1 MDLGAL
7 LHRDLETRAVRV
19 QHGQEDR
26 PGVHDFRSS
35 GAPRADR
42 RSEQTPQ
49 ASHLGA
55 AVHQGAPRHFL
66 HAPIAVSPTF
76 SDTQDLGVTLRSQS
90 LVKARPDITCAE
102 VVARLRFDLDVVVSE
117 PTVCRAFQFLKQT
130 RKRKVRTAV
139 VKHSP
144 QNQLRTIEFMRWQ
157 MTRPASQLIFIDEMG
172 IRAADAERNYARS
185 REGTAAAQPG
195 AAHCNGERGVLQN
208 FLCALG
214 VEGILACSY
223 DVQGSVDSR
232 VFELWVT
239 VMLIPAIQQR
249 YPFGGVCVVMDNAR
263 FHRARVLQDIFAR
276 AGIDLI
282 FLPAYSPEYNPIETA
297 FAWVKAHVRRTPTRS
312 IRDIPAATYAALAE
326 VSGDLA
332 KAWMRHS
339 NYVFDP

>member
-1 MDLGAL
+1 M
-7 LHRDLETRAVRV
+7 
-19 QHGQEDR
+19 
-26 PGVHDFRSS
+26 
-35 GAPRADR
+35 
-42 RSEQTPQ
+42 
-49 ASHLGA
+49 
-55 AVHQGAPRHFL
+55 
-66 HAPIAVSPTF
+66 
-76 SDTQDLGVTLRSQS
+76 
-90 LVKARPDITCAE
+90 
-102 VVARLRFDLDVVVSE
+102 SE

-185 REGTAAAQPG
+185 RAGTAAAQPG

-239 VMLIPAIQQR
+239 VMLIPAIQR
-249 YPFGGVCVVMDNAR
+249 TYPFGGVCVVMDNAR